1 MMLRGYELY
10 TQSEYARLV
19 GKERSTICN
28 MVRKGELNTLKIHGA
43 VLIVLKE
50 IDKDNYKEY
59 DTESVIKEFK
69 KFKGV
74 ENSGTITIHL
84 SNGMEFNLSD
94 PNEIRNKVK
103 KGVKIID
110 IFMCPF

>member
-1 MMLRGYELY
+1 M
-10 TQSEYARLV
+10 
-19 GKERSTICN
+19 N
-28 MVRKGELNTLKIHGA
+28 
-43 VLIVLKE
+43 
-50 IDKDNYKEY
+50 
-59 DTESVIKEFK
+59 IKEFK